1 MKSHFFCIAY
11 NGYLDHSVHAP
22 LYFSWSVKSS
32 TKFSK
37 RWGMGGLPGSPYLE
51 GVAGKER
58 GDLFQEGLQ
67 FYKKNKLKSE
77 MFKDKKNL

>member
-1 MKSHFFCIAY
+1 MPPSISPGVLSLLLNFQ
-11 NGYLDHSVHAP
+11 NGGG
-22 LYFSWSVKSS
+22 W
-32 TKFSK
+32 
-37 RWGMGGLPGSPYLE
+37 GGLPGSPYLE